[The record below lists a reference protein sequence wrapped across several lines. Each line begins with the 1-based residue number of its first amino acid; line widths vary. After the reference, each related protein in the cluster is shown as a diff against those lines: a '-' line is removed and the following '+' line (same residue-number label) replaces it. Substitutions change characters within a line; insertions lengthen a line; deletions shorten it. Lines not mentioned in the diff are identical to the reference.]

1 VRPAQPRVVTSG
13 MNGAVTT
20 ANDSEF

>member
-1 VRPAQPRVVTSG
+1 VRPAQPRAVTSG
-13 MNGAVTT
+13 MNGAVTI